1 MDPTGPQKAKV
12 AAKLLQF
19 LNCVLKY
26 DIALWLTLNYTCM
39 LMDIRSDI
47 TTNFTGL
54 GFIIVGSI
62 RVVSNKT
69 VTKYVFYDLKHSIL
83 LEN

>member
-1 MDPTGPQKAKV
+1 
-12 AAKLLQF
+12 
-19 LNCVLKY
+19 
-26 DIALWLTLNYTCM
+26 M

-54 GFIIVGSI
+54 GLIIVGSI
-62 RVVSNKT
+62 RMVSEKT
-69 VTKYVFYDLKHSIL
+69 VTKYVFSALKHSIL